1 MKHIPVMLEETLDL
15 LNIHKDGIYIDATL
29 GGGGHSE
36 AILNRLEGGMLLGFD
51 KDIDAIERTS
61 KRLEPFGSQFQWVH
75 SSYTAL
81 IKTLKEKDINEVDGV
96 LFDLGVSSPQFDDA
110 HRGFSYRFDARLD
123 MRMDQSQS
131 LSAYEVVNTYE
142 PKDLI
147 RVLRENGE
155 ERYAKRIV
163 ELILEARPVETT
175 FELVDIIKRAYPNK
189 ELKKGHPAK
198 KVFQA
203 LRIEVNN
210 EFEEAKDAIRQAIE
224 SIKVGGRVVV
234 ITFHSLEDRLVKQ
247 LMNEYGKP
255 KKVNPRIPE
264 LTEESLDYKLI
275 TRALKASKDEL
286 EYNNRAHSA
295 IVRAIERVK

>member
-51 KDIDAIERTS
+51 KDIDAIERTN

-131 LSAYEVVNTYE
+131 LSAYEVVNAYE

-163 ELILEARPVETT
+163 ELIVEARPVETT

>member
-1 MKHIPVMLEETLDL
+1 MKHIPVMLEETLEL
-15 LNIHKDGIYIDATL
+15 LDIHKDGIYVDATL

-36 AILNRLEGGMLLGFD
+36 AILNRLEGGKLIGFD
-51 KDIDAIERTS
+51 KDIAAIERTT
-61 KRLEPFGSQFQWVH
+61 KRLAPFGDQFEWVH

-81 IKTLKEKDINEVDGV
+81 RKSLDEKGIKEVDGV

-110 HRGFSYRFDARLD
+110 SRGFSYRFDARLD
-123 MRMDQSQS
+123 MRMDQSQT
-131 LSAYEVVNTYE
+131 LSAYEVVNEYE
-142 PKDLI
+142 AEDLVK
-147 RVLRENGE
+147 VLREHGE

-163 ELILEARPVETT
+163 ELIIEQRPVETT
-175 FELVDIIKRAYPNK
+175 FQLVDIIKRAYPNK

-210 EFEEAKDAIRQAIE
+210 EFEEARDAIRQAIE

-255 KKVNPRIPE
+255 KKVNPRIPVFE
-264 LTEESLDYKLI
+264 EESLDYKI
-275 TRALKASKDEL
+275 VTKALKASKDEL
-286 EYNNRAHSA
+286 ENNNRAHSA